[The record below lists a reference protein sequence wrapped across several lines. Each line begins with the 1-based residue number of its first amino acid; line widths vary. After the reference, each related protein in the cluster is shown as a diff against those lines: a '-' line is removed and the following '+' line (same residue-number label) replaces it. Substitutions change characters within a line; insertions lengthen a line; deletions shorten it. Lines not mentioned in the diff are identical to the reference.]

1 MNYREIQAF
10 AITVLFIT
18 AIVKRENVKSTSKII
33 AYDYDE
39 LCMFIVRVFVRHE
52 IQNRNATNPTWFSNV
67 TRFNRK
73 TIF

>member
-33 AYDYDE
+33 AYDQLY
-39 LCMFIVRVFVRHE
+39 MIIVRVFVRHE
-52 IQNRNATNPTWFSNV
+52 IQNRNAT
-67 TRFNRK
+67 RFNQK

>member
-33 AYDYDE
+33 AYD
-39 LCMFIVRVFVRHE
+39 
-52 IQNRNATNPTWFSNV
+52 
-67 TRFNRK
+67 
-73 TIF
+73 